1 MNAIEKRIQSISDK
15 WFLRDP
21 VLFMV
26 LMSHKVEPNKGL
38 RHIIRCGKG
47 TIEYGYDYELGKI
60 SDEVLEE
67 NLRAEVIRILLGHPY
82 RRYNGKKDTAYIAS
96 NLVLNENY
104 MFRYLKYKVHD
115 FWNDNSHYRR
125 HFEFYYSELLK
136 LPGGFG
142 GSDVSENGDDGLPGN
157 SKSPSQG
164 KDTDNSSSQDEDLSD
179 EAGSA
184 KNSSLS
190 KKSSKDES
198 TNEINGLSMQD
209 EDLSEGGNP
218 DGQSISVCEIPSQD
232 ESEDYSQDESMD
244 ETNELSEQS
253 EELSKRTE
261 LWDEDDYIE
270 QQIKEIIEWA
280 NSSMTWGSLSGD
292 LVQILL
298 ASLKPKI
305 DYRKILSGFRATVLS
320 SQQMLTRFKPSRRYG
335 FEYMGKKSQFKTK
348 LLIGV
353 DVSGSVSNKEI
364 RKFYS
369 IVNRFFKYGIQTLSV
384 QQFDCELKGK
394 PIEMKKAKQKIFVQG
409 RGGTCFQP
417 LINFFSREKNQY
429 DGLIIFTDGY
439 AVIPEVKP
447 HIARKTL
454 WICNNKWSYEHHHEW
469 MTKIGRCC
477 WIDDSC

>member
-157 SKSPSQG
+157 SPSQG
-164 KDTDNSSSQDEDLSD
+164 KDTDKSSSQDEDLS
-179 EAGSA
+179 
-184 KNSSLS
+184 
-190 KKSSKDES
+190 
-198 TNEINGLSMQD
+198 
-209 EDLSEGGNP
+209 EGGSH
-218 DGQSISVCEIPSQD
+218 DGQSISDCESPSQA
-232 ESEDYSQDESMD
+232 ESEDYSQDESMN
-244 ETNELSEQS
+244 ETNELSEQT

-261 LWDEDDYIE
+261 LWDEDDYME

-353 DVSGSVSNKEI
+353 DVSGSVSDKEI

-394 PIEMKKAKQKIFVQG
+394 PMEMKKAKQKIFIQG

-439 AVIPEVKP
+439 AEIPEVKP

-454 WICNNKWSYEHHHEW
+454 WICNNKWNYEHHHEW
-469 MTKIGRCC
+469 MTKTGRCC